1 MKQCV
6 WHWNQNAAFT
16 AEMESLESTTKQL
29 SDRISELASELE
41 GRCQTI

>member
-1 MKQCV
+1 MTPL
-6 WHWNQNAAFT
+6 FIMLI
-16 AEMESLESTTKQL
+16 AEIESLESKTKQL